1 MLQFS
6 KEMLTREP
14 SIPAPE
20 GSSGCRDAFA
30 WTASRRR
37 NTDADRPNLW
47 SPAPMSYTTGW
58 PAWTN
63 NQWKFHENASS
74 LQRFWGTV
82 WSFSHVDLDARIDA
96 GWRMRC
102 SKLPPFVQH

>member
-20 GSSGCRDAFA
+20 GISGCQDAFA

-47 SPAPMSYTTGW
+47 SPAPMSYTTAGQLGRIINGNSTRMQALCKDFGA
-58 PAWTN
+58 P
-63 NQWKFHENASS
+63 FGHSPMSISMLASMPD
-74 LQRFWGTV
+74 G
-82 WSFSHVDLDARIDA
+82 
-96 GWRMRC
+96 G
-102 SKLPPFVQH
+102 